1 MDNNNENSSNASN
14 KAPRELIVLPVR
26 DMVVFP
32 YMVIPLFFNS
42 KLSIDAIN
50 KSLLDNHLVALVSQK
65 DSSIEDP
72 SVADLYEVGTAA
84 SIKQVVNLP
93 DGGVKILIEGLYRV
107 KITSFSNTEP
117 LIIAR
122 VEMVQ
127 EFQEKSLVIDALVQ
141 SVNAMFKLALT
152 LGRPLPEDVMSM
164 IEKID
169 NPARLADLIAVYLP
183 LSVEEAQDILE
194 TFDPLERIKKA
205 FIHLN
210 EDVKNLQLKTKV
222 QQDVAKEM
230 GKNQKEYLLRQ
241 QMKAIQKELGEE
253 DPHAAEVSDL
263 LEKINKAGMPEEVL
277 DVAKKELDRLSKMN
291 PASAEYTVS
300 RTYIDYLINIPWN
313 VSTEDNMDIN
323 RAEEILNEDHYD
335 LEKIKDRILEY
346 LAVRKLK
353 EKMKGPILCFVG
365 PPGTGKTSLG
375 KSIARSLGRKF
386 IRISLGGMRDEAEI
400 RGHRRTY
407 VGALPGRIIQEI
419 RRCGSNNPVFM
430 LDEID
435 KLGQDFRGDPASA
448 LLEVLD
454 PEQNFSF
461 TDHYLDL
468 PFDLTGVMFITTA
481 NIIDPVPPALKD
493 RMETITFA
501 GYTEEEKKNIAF
513 QYLIPKQ
520 REENGLDN
528 TPVEFTEDSVYKI
541 IKEYTREAGLR
552 NLEREIASICRKIA
566 REKTQ
571 NKKERN
577 IIDGKDIEELLGPRK
592 FYFEVA
598 EDKDQIGVATG
609 LAWTVSGG
617 DIIFVEALKMK
628 GKKELILTGSLGE
641 VMRESAQAALSY
653 VRSNAKQFQIPE
665 DFYNHYDIH
674 VHVPLG
680 AIPKDGPSA
689 GITIATA
696 IVSLLTER
704 PARRDVAMTGEIV
717 LSGKVRPIG
726 GVKEKVLAARRA
738 GVKTIILPERNRI
751 DIDDI
756 PKNVRE
762 EMNFIFV
769 ETIDDVIENALQKK
783 STPGKS

>member
-1 MDNNNENSSNASN
+1 MNEN
-14 KAPRELIVLPVR
+14 KEPQIPDELIIIPLKDTVIFPF
-26 DMVVFP
+26 MVV
-32 YMVIPLFFNS
+32 PLFFTKPEVIN
-42 KLSIDAIN
+42 AIN
-50 KSLLDNHLVALVSQK
+50 DSMMGNHLIGLTAQK
-65 DSSIEDP
+65 NLARETPLSD
-72 SVADLYEVGTAA
+72 DLYQIGTAA
-84 SIKQVVNLP
+84 NIRQLINLP
-93 DGGVKILIEGLYRV
+93 DGGIKILVEGLTRI
-107 KITSFSNTEP
+107 KIKEVTQENPYIVAKIEAIS
-117 LIIAR
+117 
-122 VEMVQ
+122 

-152 LGRPLPEDVMSM
+152 LGRPLPEDVLSM

-183 LSVEEAQDILE
+183 LSVEDSQSILE
-194 TFDPLERIKKA
+194 TIDPLERLKKA
-205 FIHLN
+205 FLLLN
-210 EDVKNLQLKTKV
+210 EDVKNLQIKTKV

-230 GKNQKEYLLRQ
+230 GKNQREYLLRQ

-253 DPHAAEVSDL
+253 DPHTADINEL
-263 LEKINKAGMPEEVL
+263 REKIAEAGMPAEVL
-277 DVAKKELDRLSKMN
+277 DAATKELDRLEKMN
-291 PASAEYTVS
+291 PASAEYTVA
-300 RTYIDYLINIPWN
+300 RTYLDYLINIPWDK
-313 VSTEDNMDIN
+313 STEDNLDIN

-335 LEKIKDRILEY
+335 LKKIKERILEY

-353 EKMKGPILCFVG
+353 EKMKGPILCFIG

-419 RRCGSNNPVFM
+419 RRCGYNNPVFM
-430 LDEID
+430 LDEVD

-468 PFDLTGVMFITTA
+468 PFDLTSVMFITTA
-481 NIIDPVPPALKD
+481 NIIDPIPPALKD
-493 RMETITFA
+493 RMEVITLS
-501 GYTEEEKKNIAF
+501 GYTEEEKEKIAF

-520 REENGLDN
+520 KIENGLEDYKL
-528 TPVEFTEDSVYKI
+528 EFTEEGIVKI

-552 NLEREIASICRKIA
+552 NLEREIASVCRKVA
-566 REKTQ
+566 REITQ
-571 NKKERN
+571 NKKERKN
-577 IIDGKDIEELLGPRK
+577 IKSQDITELLGPRK
-592 FYFEVA
+592 FYREVA
-598 EDKDQIGVATG
+598 EEEDKIGVATG

-653 VRSNAKQFQIPE
+653 VRSHANQFKIDE
-665 DFYNHYDIH
+665 DFYNNYDIH

-689 GITIATA
+689 GITIAAA
-696 IVSLLTER
+696 IVSLLTET

-717 LSGKVRPIG
+717 LSGKVRPVG

-738 GVKTIILPERNRI
+738 GVTTVILPEKNQI
-751 DIDDI
+751 DLDDL
-756 PKNVRE
+756 PENVAE

-769 ETIDDVIENALQKK
+769 DTIDEVIDHALKK
-783 STPGKS
+783 K

>member
-1 MDNNNENSSNASN
+1 MNEN
-14 KAPRELIVLPVR
+14 KEPIIPDELIIIPLR
-26 DMVVFP
+26 DTVIFPFMVV
-32 YMVIPLFFNS
+32 PLFFTRPEVIN
-42 KLSIDAIN
+42 AIN
-50 KSLLDNHLVALVSQK
+50 ESMMGNHLIGLSAQRNPSK
-65 DSSIEDP
+65 EDP
-72 SVADLYEVGTAA
+72 SLNDVYEIGT
-84 SIKQVVNLP
+84 VVNVRQLITLP
-93 DGGVKILIEGLYRV
+93 EGGIKVLVEGLSRI
-107 KITSFSNTEP
+107 KIKEP
-117 LIIAR
+117 VQKTPFLKAKIELIK
-122 VEMVQ
+122 

-152 LGRPLPEDVMSM
+152 LGRPLPEDVLSM

-183 LSVEEAQDILE
+183 LSVEDSQQILE
-194 TFDPLERIKKA
+194 TLDPLERLKKA
-205 FIHLN
+205 FVLLN
-210 EDVKNLQLKTKV
+210 EDVKNLQVKTKV

-230 GKNQKEYLLRQ
+230 GKNQREYLLRQ

-253 DPHAAEVSDL
+253 DAHTADINEL
-263 LEKINKAGMPEEVL
+263 REKITQAGMPSEVL
-277 DVAKKELDRLSKMN
+277 DAATKELDRLEKMN
-291 PASAEYTVS
+291 PASAEYTVA
-300 RTYIDYLINIPWN
+300 RTYLDYLINIPWN
-313 VSTEDNMDIN
+313 KSTDDNLDIN

-335 LEKIKDRILEY
+335 LKKIKERILEY

-353 EKMKGPILCFVG
+353 TKMKGPILCFVG

-419 RRCGSNNPVFM
+419 RRCGYSNPVFM
-430 LDEID
+430 LDEVD

-468 PFDLTGVMFITTA
+468 PFDLTSVMFITTA
-481 NIIDPVPPALKD
+481 NIIDPIPPALKD
-493 RMETITFA
+493 RMEVITLS
-501 GYTEEEKKNIAF
+501 GYTEEEKEKIAF

-520 REENGLDN
+520 KMENGLEEYEL
-528 TPVEFTEDSVYKI
+528 EFTEEGIIKI

-552 NLEREIASICRKIA
+552 NLEREIASVWRKVA
-566 REKTQ
+566 RELTQ
-571 NKKERN
+571 NKKERKKIKGN
-577 IIDGKDIEELLGPRK
+577 DVAELLGPRK
-592 FYFEVA
+592 YYREVA
-598 EDKDQIGVATG
+598 EEEDKIGVATG
-609 LAWTVSGG
+609 LAWTVAGG

-653 VRSNAKQFQIPE
+653 VRSHAHQYKIDEN
-665 DFYNHYDIH
+665 FYDNYDIH

-696 IVSLLTER
+696 ILSLLTDT

-738 GVKTIILPERNRI
+738 GVTTVILPEKNKI
-751 DIDDI
+751 DLNDLSQDVA
-756 PKNVRE
+756 K

-769 ETIDDVIENALQKK
+769 DTIDEVFQHALKK
-783 STPGKS
+783 K

>member
-1 MDNNNENSSNASN
+1 MNEN
-14 KAPRELIVLPVR
+14 KEPQIPDKLILVPLR
-26 DMVVFP
+26 DTVIFPFMVV
-32 YMVIPLFFNS
+32 PLFFTRPE
-42 KLSIDAIN
+42 AIN
-50 KSLLDNHLVALVSQK
+50 AINESMMGNHLIGLSAQK
-65 DSSIEDP
+65 ETTKENPTINDI
-72 SVADLYEVGTAA
+72 YQIGTAA
-84 SIKQVVNLP
+84 NIRQLINLP
-93 DGGVKILIEGLYRV
+93 EGGIKILVEGLARI
-107 KITSFSNTEP
+107 KIKESIEESPILKANIE
-117 LIIAR
+117 IIN
-122 VEMVQ
+122 
-127 EFQEKSLVIDALVQ
+127 EFQERSLVIDALVQ

-152 LGRPLPEDVMSM
+152 LGRPLPEDVLSM

-183 LSVEEAQDILE
+183 LSVEESQQILE
-194 TFDPLERIKKA
+194 TIDPLERLKKA
-205 FIHLN
+205 FVLLN
-210 EDVKNLQLKTKV
+210 EDVKSLQVKTKL
-222 QQDVAKEM
+222 QQDVTKEM
-230 GKNQKEYLLRQ
+230 GKNQREYFLKQ

-253 DPHAAEVSDL
+253 DPHTADINEL
-263 LEKINKAGMPEEVL
+263 REKIAEAGMPKEVL
-277 DVAKKELDRLSKMN
+277 ETATKELDRLEKMN

-300 RTYIDYLINIPWN
+300 RTYLDYLIYIPWN
-313 VSTEDNMDIN
+313 KATENNLDIN

-335 LEKIKDRILEY
+335 LKKIKERILEY

-353 EKMKGPILCFVG
+353 TKMKGPILCFIG

-419 RRCGSNNPVFM
+419 RRCGYNNPVFM
-430 LDEID
+430 LDEVD

-468 PFDLTGVMFITTA
+468 PFDLTSVMFITTA
-481 NIIDPVPPALKD
+481 NIIDPIPPALKD
-493 RMETITFA
+493 RMEVITLS
-501 GYTEEEKKNIAF
+501 GYTEEEKEKIAF

-520 REENGLDN
+520 TIENGLEDY
-528 TPVEFTEDSVYKI
+528 ELKFTEEGIVKI

-552 NLEREIASICRKIA
+552 NLEREIASVCRKVA
-566 REKTQ
+566 REITQ
-571 NKKERN
+571 NKKERKK
-577 IIDGKDIEELLGPRK
+577 IKADDVSDLLGPRK
-592 FYFEVA
+592 FYREVA
-598 EDKDQIGVATG
+598 EEKDKIGVATG
-609 LAWTVSGG
+609 LAWTVTGG

-653 VRSNAKQFQIPE
+653 VRSHAKEFKIDE
-665 DFYNHYDIH
+665 NFYDNFDIH

-738 GVKTIILPERNRI
+738 GVSTVILPEKNKI
-751 DIDDI
+751 DLDDL
-756 PKNVRE
+756 PEDVVN
-762 EMNFIFV
+762 EMKFIF
-769 ETIDDVIENALQKK
+769 IDNIDEVINHALKK
-783 STPGKS
+783 K